1 MQRTRAATQVRRYD
15 AAFASAGSRA
25 ARRCALHCGDE
36 GSVATRR
43 FCCFTRSVRSLSDG
57 FCQRACWRATWRE
70 LGFSGVRVGAVATA
84 TLLGT
89 AVATLIV
96 GAVTNRL
103 GRRRVL
109 FASTLLAAATG
120 IAFASSSSFVPV
132 LLIAVVG
139 TLNPTAGDVSVF
151 LPVEQAI
158 LPQTVDASA
167 RTSLFARYNLV
178 GALAAATG
186 ALLAG
191 GAGAAAPLAGL
202 GSPARHARDVR
213 AVRALALVNLLA
225 YRMLSPS
232 VEPRT
237 IDAAT
242 RRCIDRGGRCS
253 GSQGCSPSM
262 RSRGGFVVQSILAL
276 WLFRRYG
283 LSVDQAAVIFFAAGI
298 FTAFS
303 FLVAA
308 RVAERFGL
316 INTMVFTHLPSNIL
330 LILVALMPNVWL
342 AVAMLLARQSLSQM
356 DVPTRQSYVMAVV
369 DEDERAAAASVTG
382 VARSLASSGSPVL
395 AGALLGATT
404 FGWPLVI
411 AGALKSVYDVLLL
424 AQFRSVKP
432 AEEIIPV
439 DARPPRG

>member
-1 MQRTRAATQVRRYD
+1 MDSSRD
-15 AAFASAGSRA
+15 ANV
-25 ARRCALHCGDE
+25 LL
-36 GSVATRR
+36 
-43 FCCFTRSVRSLSDG
+43 FTRGVRSLSDG
-57 FCQRACWRATWRE
+57 FVSVLLASYLAR

-96 GAVTNRL
+96 GVVTNRL

-109 FASTLLAAATG
+109 LGATLLAAATG
-120 IAFASSSSFVPV
+120 VAFASSSAFVPV
-132 LLIAVVG
+132 LLIAVIG

-158 LPQTVDASA
+158 LPQTVDAAA
-167 RTSLFARYNLV
+167 RTRLFARYNLV
-178 GALAAATG
+178 GALAGAAG
-186 ALLAG
+186 ALLA
-191 GAGAAAPLAGL
+191 AAPAVLHRWAGWDQL
-202 GSPARHARDVR
+202 SVMRGMFVLYS
-213 AVRALALVNLLA
+213 ALALVNLAA
-225 YRMLSPS
+225 YRTLSPA
-232 VEPRT
+232 VEART
-237 IDAAT
+237 SLRSA
-242 RRCIDRGGRCS
+242 
-253 GSQGCSPSM
+253 PLH
-262 RSRGGFVVQSILAL
+262 RSRGVVVRLSGLFAIDAFAGGFIVQSILAL

-283 LSVDQAAVIFFAAGI
+283 LSIDQAAVIFFAAGI

-316 INTMVFTHLPSNIL
+316 INTMVFTHLPSNIM

-382 VARSLASSGSPVL
+382 VARSLSSAGSPVL
-395 AGALLGATT
+395 AGALLGVAA

-411 AGALKSVYDVLLL
+411 AGVLKGTYDLLLL
-424 AQFRSVKP
+424 AQFRGVKP
-432 AEEIIPV
+432 AEEIIAV
-439 DARPPRG
+439 DDAEPRG

>member
-1 MQRTRAATQVRRYD
+1 
-15 AAFASAGSRA
+15 
-25 ARRCALHCGDE
+25 
-36 GSVATRR
+36 
-43 FCCFTRSVRSLSDG
+43 
-57 FCQRACWRATWRE
+57 
-70 LGFSGVRVGAVATA
+70 
-84 TLLGT
+84 
-89 AVATLIV
+89 
-96 GAVTNRL
+96 
-103 GRRRVL
+103 VL
-109 FASTLLAAATG
+109 FASTLLAAGTG

-132 LLIAVVG
+132 LLIAAVG

-191 GAGAAAPLAGL
+191 APALLNRWLDWDLLHVMRWMFVLYA
-202 GSPARHARDVR
+202 
-213 AVRALALVNLLA
+213 ALALVNLLA

-237 IDAAT
+237 ITSNA
-242 RRCIDRGGRCS
+242 
-253 GSQGCSPSM
+253 PLH
-262 RSRGGFVVQSILAL
+262 RSRGTVFRLSGLFAIDSFAGGFVVQSILAL

-303 FLVAA
+303 FLIAA

-330 LILVALMPNVWL
+330 LVLVALMPNVWL

-411 AGALKSVYDVLLL
+411 AGTLKGVYDVLLL